1 MGQSSGNHGQALAR
15 AGRDCGI
22 AVEIVMPANT
32 AAAKIRPIESYG
44 GVATLRHPSEQVNT

>member
-1 MGQSSGNHGQALAR
+1 MAPSHGQGLAL

-32 AAAKIRPIESYG
+32 AAAKIRRVESYG
-44 GVATLRHPSEQVNT
+44 GVVTLRHPSEQVNT